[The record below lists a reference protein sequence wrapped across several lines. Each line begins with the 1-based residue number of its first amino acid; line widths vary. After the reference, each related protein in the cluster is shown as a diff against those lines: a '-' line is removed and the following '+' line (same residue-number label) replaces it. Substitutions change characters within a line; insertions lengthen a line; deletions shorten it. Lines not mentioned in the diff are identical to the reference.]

1 MQKYVDRC
9 LQRFM
14 LILVTCL
21 VTTQFSYS
29 QSTEQ
34 IQKIYDF
41 YTTDDVYKGVILDIE
56 SIVDIHNDSLH
67 KEVFQQLY
75 SILKAKPNDQ
85 VRAFILAVDNYYSA
99 KKANNLI
106 RKFEDFSKLNEAL
119 KIALKLDDPLM
130 LAWIYSY
137 YGNTFYISSQ
147 PQNALFYL
155 KKSTS
160 ILAQVQHTN
169 LYLEESNLFDVT
181 KILYQLFEYENCIEY
196 GKKCLESSNNPASFF
211 KTREKIHIL
220 DLVGAAYKNLNEAD
234 SSIYYYQ
241 SILSLLEN
249 NRMDQTYHNDLWTS
263 IAYGNIGENLLNK
276 GKISEARPYIERYY
290 NFQKEHKDE
299 FNIALSKNLMA
310 RFYAETGRE
319 TEAKQLWK
327 SVLDDPASK
336 LQQRLII
343 HAANGLTKLYAKT
356 GPVDSAL
363 MYQKISME
371 QQAAVQQNIYQS
383 GLQAAENQIA
393 FEKMEN
399 SLKHSMQLIRKI
411 KQSRNLSILSLV
423 LAILLVLALSFWN
436 RSRWKFR
443 LKEESLQKQMV
454 AQQVQDSKQ
463 LLNNMTQSLIEKSEI
478 VNVLSERLDQ
488 LEKSDAYIELKEQI
502 SELAFTKE
510 EDWQRFF
517 AGFERVYPEFT
528 GNLNQQVPN
537 FYPAELR
544 LSVLIKVGLSN
555 AQIAGTL
562 GISPGSVAKSK
573 YRLKQKLGLE
583 SHQNLET
590 FIQSL

>member
-1 MQKYVDRC
+1 MQKHVSTC
-9 LQRFM
+9 LQRF
-14 LILVTCL
+14 IFTLVTCL
-21 VTTQFSYS
+21 VVNNFAIS

-41 YTTDDVYKGVILDIE
+41 YTTDDVYRGVILDIE
-56 SIVDIHNDSLH
+56 NIVDIHNDSLH
-67 KEVFQQLY
+67 NEVFSKLY
-75 SILKAKPNDQ
+75 RLLKEKPNDQ

-119 KIALKLDDPLM
+119 KIALRLDDPLM

-160 ILAQVQHTN
+160 ILAQIQHTN

-181 KILYQLFEYENCIEY
+181 KILYLLFEYENCIEY
-196 GKKCLESSNNPASFF
+196 GKKCLESANNQASFF

-220 DLVGAAYKNLNEAD
+220 DLLGAAYKNLNEVD

-241 SILSLLEN
+241 KILSLLEDN
-249 NRMDQTYHNDLWTS
+249 LMDQAYHNDLWRS
-263 IAYGNIGENLLNK
+263 IANGNIGENLLNK
-276 GKISEARPYIERYY
+276 GKISEARPYIEHYFK
-290 NFQKEHKDE
+290 FQKEHNDNY
-299 FNIALSKNLMA
+299 NIALSSNLMA
-310 RFYAETGRE
+310 RLYAETGRDA
-319 TEAKQLWK
+319 EAKQLWK
-327 SVLDDPASK
+327 SVLEDPDSK

-343 HAANGLTKLYAKT
+343 NAASGLTKLYSKT

-371 QQAAVQQNIYQS
+371 QQAAVQQIIYQS

-399 SLKHSMQLIRKI
+399 SLKHSNELIQKI
-411 KQSRNLSILSLV
+411 KLSRNLSILSLL
-423 LAILLVLALSFWN
+423 LAILLVLVLSFWN
-436 RSRWKFR
+436 RSRWKSR

-478 VNVLSERLDQ
+478 VHVLSERLDH

-510 EDWQRFF
+510 EDWQRFY

-528 GNLNQQVPN
+528 VNLNQQIPN

-555 AQIAGTL
+555 SQIAGTL

-573 YRLKQKLGLE
+573 YRLKQKLGLD
-583 SHQNLET
+583 SNQNLET